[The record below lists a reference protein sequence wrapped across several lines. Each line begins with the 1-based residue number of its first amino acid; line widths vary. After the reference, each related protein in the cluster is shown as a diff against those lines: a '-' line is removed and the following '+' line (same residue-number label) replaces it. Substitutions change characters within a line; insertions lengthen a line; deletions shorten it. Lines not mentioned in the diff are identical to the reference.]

1 MKLNS
6 KIFLS
11 GLVAATIAGAAHANP
26 VMDVYL
32 GGMFAAGGSTIYND
46 GHNKNY
52 AANSVGAVFG
62 IDIPLLRVEA
72 EYNHIMNDKFS
83 TNNAMLNAYFKMLS
97 TMIHPYVGVGV
108 GSVFGGDTTFNN
120 IKYDVKSSV
129 AYQGMLGLTF
139 DILALPIKF
148 DIEGRA
154 LYAPNFME
162 IGQDKPDLFQY
173 DARLKLRYIF

>member
-11 GLVAATIAGAAHANP
+11 GLLAGVITGSASANP

-32 GGMFAAGGSTIYND
+32 GGMFAAGGSAVYQED
-46 GHNKNY
+46 HSRAY
-52 AANSVGAVFG
+52 AANSFGAIFG

-108 GSVFGGDTTFNN
+108 GSVFGGDVDYSHV
-120 IKYDVKSSV
+120 KYDIKSSV

-139 DILALPIKF
+139 DILAMPIKF

-154 LYAPNFME
+154 LYAPNFTE
-162 IGQDKPDLFQY
+162 IGTAKPDLFQY
-173 DARLKLRYIF
+173 DARLKLRYVF

>member
-6 KIFLS
+6 KIFLFNVLMA
-11 GLVAATIAGAAHANP
+11 GTIASANANP
-26 VMDVYL
+26 VVDVYA
-32 GGMFAAGGSTIYND
+32 GAMFGAGGATIYNTT
-46 GHNKNY
+46 HSNV
-52 AANSVGAVFG
+52 SSESFGALLG

-72 EYNHIMNDKFS
+72 EYNHITNDKFS
-83 TNNAMLNAYFKMLS
+83 TNDAMLNAYFKMLS

-108 GSVFGGDTTFNN
+108 GSIFGGSYNPADV
-120 IKYDVKSSV
+120 KYDIKSTV

-148 DIEGRA
+148 DVEGRA
-154 LYAPNFME
+154 LYAPNFAE
-162 IGQDKPDLFQY
+162 IGTDKPDLFQY